1 MRPVTILAFAFA
13 MAPTLVAAQQAPA
26 PDAQAFPHPNM
37 AAMEQMHAQMKQL
50 HLQARA
56 QILGALTPAH
66 RALLANIAGQ
76 LAIAPNPNR
85 EAAAAALD
93 RALTPAEGRTILAAQ
108 ANERTQVHAMMESAR
123 AQFEASLTPAQKAAM
138 SARMANRPQIRTE
151 SHMEE
156 HGASTDPG
164 RTLLNV
170 ALGHGGDRMFFGMRA
185 GPGGALPPP
194 Q

>member
-66 RALLANIAGQ
+66 RALLANVVGQ
-76 LAIAPNPNR
+76 R
-85 EAAAAALD
+85 
-93 RALTPAEGRTILAAQ
+93 RWT
-108 ANERTQVHAMMESAR
+108 AR
-123 AQFEASLTPAQKAAM
+123 
-138 SARMANRPQIRTE
+138 
-151 SHMEE
+151 
-156 HGASTDPG
+156 
-164 RTLLNV
+164 
-170 ALGHGGDRMFFGMRA
+170 
-185 GPGGALPPP
+185 
-194 Q
+194 